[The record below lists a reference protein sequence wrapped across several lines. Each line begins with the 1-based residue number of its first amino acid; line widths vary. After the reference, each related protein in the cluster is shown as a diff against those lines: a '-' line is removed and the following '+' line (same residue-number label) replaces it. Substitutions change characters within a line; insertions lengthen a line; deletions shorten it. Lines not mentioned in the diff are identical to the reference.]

1 VAFTPWVVGLEDV
14 EEAQGLMVESY
25 PNPFKEKTNVFITMV
40 DQGQVK
46 ATILDLMGRVVAV
59 LHSGQLP
66 EGRHDIS
73 FEPDAGLNSGIY
85 YLHVQAGNHSQVKVM
100 SYIKQH

>member
-1 VAFTPWVVGLEDV
+1 LEEV
-14 EEAQGLMVESY
+14 KEGRGLMVENY
-25 PNPFKEKTNVFITMV
+25 PNPFEGKTNVFITTV
-40 DQGQVK
+40 EQGQVQ

-66 EGRHDIS
+66 EGRHFIS
-73 FEPDAGLNSGIY
+73 FEPEAGLNSGIY
-85 YLHVQAGNHSQVKVM
+85 YLHVQAGNLNRVKVL